1 MIRRTLLAGGVA
13 ALLGATLAPAKAPP
27 GPAKVRVRIDTTVG
41 SMIVALDRAHA
52 PITTGN
58 FLKYVDEKRFIGTAF
73 YRASRAGKDR
83 GLIQG
88 GTRNAANRTL
98 PPIAHEPT
106 SRTGLRHVTGTISMS
121 REKPGSATGDFFIT
135 VGAMP
140 GYDAKGKNLGFAAFG
155 QVVAGMTTV
164 RRILNAPTTKFSG
177 YEGMRNQMIT
187 APIII
192 TGTTRVP

>member
-1 MIRRTLLAGGVA
+1 MIRRAVLA
-13 ALLGATLAPAKAPP
+13 ALLGLALAPAGAAPAP
-27 GPAKVRVRIDTTVG
+27 RPAIVRVRLDTTVG
-41 SMIVALDRAHA
+41 SMTLALDRRHA
-52 PITTGN
+52 PVTTDN
-58 FLKYVDEKRFIGTAF
+58 FLHYVDEKRLIGTAF
-73 YRASRAGKDR
+73 YRASRAGQGR

-135 VGAMP
+135 VGSMP
-140 GYDAKGKNLGFAAFG
+140 GYDAHGKDPGFAAFG
-155 QVVAGMTTV
+155 QVVAGMATV
-164 RRILNAPTTKFSG
+164 RRILNAPTTKHSG
-177 YEGMRNQMIT
+177 YEGMRDQMIT

-192 TGTTRVP
+192 TGARRVP

>member
-1 MIRRTLLAGGVA
+1 MIRRTALA
-13 ALLGATLAPAKAPP
+13 ALLGLALAPATAAPAP
-27 GPAKVRVRIDTTVG
+27 GKVLVRLDTTVG
-41 SMIVALDRAHA
+41 PITLALDRRHA
-52 PITTGN
+52 PITTEN
-58 FLKYVDEKRFIGTAF
+58 FLRYIDEKRLIGTAF

-135 VGAMP
+135 VGDMP
-140 GYDAKGKNLGFAAFG
+140 IYDAHGKNLGFAAFG
-155 QVVAGMTTV
+155 QVVAGMPTV
-164 RRILNAPTTKFSG
+164 RRILNAPTTRHSG
-177 YEGMRNQMIT
+177 YEGMRDQMIT

-192 TGTTRVP
+192 TGTRRIG